1 MNFLIIYGAE
11 NSAQKDSLADFL
23 AENKISS
30 SAFLLSE
37 NSPVLL
43 DAVPS
48 KLDGITHCAI
58 LDKNSLGKNFSFTL
72 GFALGQG
79 ICVYALKTGA
89 IKNSEGFKNLCRFD
103 SFEEFD
109 SFIRENIGKI
119 VAEDVRRRAWK
130 KLFDSG
136 NPFTPDSLAIHVEKD
151 NREIVRTYIDA
162 GMSLNER
169 TSLGTPMLNVAIRA
183 EQVDE
188 VKWILEHEIDLDAV
202 SKDRGYSALMDCVWK
217 KNLELA
223 KILVEK
229 GVNLDFT
236 STDGQSAL
244 VLAVGEGNAKM
255 VELLAQAGANPDNAD
270 ALGMS
275 AYAYA
280 KLFKRDDLVQILE
293 KYRHEK

>member
-11 NSAQKDSLADFL
+11 NLAQKNILVDFL
-23 AENKISS
+23 TEKKIAS

-37 NSPVLL
+37 NSPVQL
-43 DAVPS
+43 DSVPS
-48 KLDGITHCAI
+48 KLEGITHCAI
-58 LDKNSLGKNFSFTL
+58 LDKNLLGKNFSFAL
-72 GFALGQG
+72 GFALGKEM
-79 ICVYALKTGA
+79 CVYALKTGM
-89 IKNSEGFKNLCRFD
+89 IKNAEGFKNLRSFGT
-103 SFEEFD
+103 FEEFD
-109 SFIRENIGKI
+109 SFIRKNIDKI
-119 VAEDVRRRAWK
+119 VAEDVKRRAWK
-130 KLFDSG
+130 KLFESG
-136 NPFTPDSLAIHVEKD
+136 NPFMPDSFAIHVEKD
-151 NREIVRTYIDA
+151 NREIVQTYIDA

-188 VKWILEHEIDLDAV
+188 VKWILQHEIDLDAV

-244 VLAVGEGNAKM
+244 VLAVGEGNVKM
-255 VELLAQAGANPDNAD
+255 VKLLAEAGANPDKAD

-275 AYAYA
+275 AYGYA
-280 KLFKRDDLVQILE
+280 KLFKRDDIVQILE
-293 KYRHEK
+293 KYHHEK

>member
-1 MNFLIIYGAE
+1 M
-11 NSAQKDSLADFL
+11 
-23 AENKISS
+23 
-30 SAFLLSE
+30 LSE
-37 NSPVLL
+37 NSPVQLES
-43 DAVPS
+43 VPS

-58 LDKNSLGKNFSFTL
+58 LDKNSLGKNFSFML
-72 GFALGQG
+72 GFVLGRE
-79 ICVYALKTGA
+79 ICVYALKTGM
-89 IKNSEGFKNLCRFD
+89 IKNSDGFKNLQRFD

-109 SFIRENIGKI
+109 SFIKKNIEKI
-119 VAEDVRRRAWK
+119 VAEDVRKRAWK

-136 NPFTPDSLAIHVEKD
+136 NPFSPDSFAIHVEKD
-151 NREIVRTYIDA
+151 NREIVQTYIDA

-169 TSLGTPMLNVAIRA
+169 TSLGTPMLNVAIRS

-188 VKWILEHEIDLDAV
+188 VKWILQHEIDLDAV

-244 VLAVGEGNAKM
+244 VLAVGEGNVKM
-255 VELLAQAGANPDNAD
+255 VQLLADAGANPDKAD

-275 AYAYA
+275 AYGYA
-280 KLFKRDDLVQILE
+280 KLFKRDDIVQILE
-293 KYRHEK
+293 KYHHEK